1 MATIASKKQLEDFL
15 RGLIEDHGKL
25 VYAVISARE
34 FNRQDVEDIWAEV
47 FDQAFRHN
55 KKLVG
60 VSREAQQGW
69 LVQTAKYLVA
79 NHSRRSITRRR
90 TIAKISAD
98 PVLTRPFVDDPTLN
112 ILNSLDEAEMRQIFE
127 QAMAALSTE
136 HRQLLASD
144 ALGENST
151 VIGQKIGI
159 NASTVRSRLAV
170 AREALKA
177 EVARRLPQ
185 GEAPTDTLRDSEGGD
200 A

>member
-90 TIAKISAD
+90 KIAKISAD